1 MQQQQQAPVHTP
13 PQPPQHP
20 EPPPAHTKSHHQGA
34 AGSSSQQQQQ
44 QLPMH
49 LFSPGQQMSPNQ
61 AALFQSQL
69 AQLQQQSA
77 QANGPAV
84 SVCQP
89 AP

>member
-34 AGSSSQQQQQ
+34 AGSSSQQQQ